1 MPFLKDELFCHLS
14 TLLQKS
20 KVLDK
25 TEGQGHCKEE
35 YKARTGTVSKEEQ
48 RFIEKGARNSEERR
62 G

>member
-1 MPFLKDELFCHLS
+1 MFCHLS